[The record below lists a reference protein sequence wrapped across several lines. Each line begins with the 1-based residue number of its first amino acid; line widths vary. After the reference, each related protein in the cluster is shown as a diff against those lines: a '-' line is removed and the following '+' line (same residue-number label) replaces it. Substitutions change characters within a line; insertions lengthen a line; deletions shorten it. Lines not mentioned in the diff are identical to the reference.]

1 MSRQKILIPLWKRTT
16 DVVLSSLAI
25 LVSAP
30 LMLLV
35 AAVIKLSSAGP
46 IFYVAKRAGYRGQV
60 FGQIKFRT
68 MHTGA
73 DRQGAFTRK
82 DDDRIFPAGRFL
94 RLFRLDELPQFFNVL
109 RKEMSIVGPRPEDP
123 TIVEQCYTQQQREVL
138 NVLPGLTCLRQ
149 IRFFPDCSSLDCGS
163 DSQRYY
169 REVILPQFLEM
180 DLDYVRRQSFWLDFK
195 IIILTAYLVLIK
207 SWTALLRRTRSKPAP
222 VGTTA
227 A

>member
-1 MSRQKILIPLWKRTT
+1 
-16 DVVLSSLAI
+16 
-25 LVSAP
+25 
-30 LMLLV
+30 
-35 AAVIKLSSAGP
+35 
-46 IFYVAKRAGYRGQV
+46 
-60 FGQIKFRT
+60 
-68 MHTGA
+68 
-73 DRQGAFTRK
+73 
-82 DDDRIFPAGRFL
+82 
-94 RLFRLDELPQFFNVL
+94 
-109 RKEMSIVGPRPEDP
+109 
-123 TIVEQCYTQQQREVL
+123 
-138 NVLPGLTCLRQ
+138 
-149 IRFFPDCSSLDCGS
+149 LDCGS